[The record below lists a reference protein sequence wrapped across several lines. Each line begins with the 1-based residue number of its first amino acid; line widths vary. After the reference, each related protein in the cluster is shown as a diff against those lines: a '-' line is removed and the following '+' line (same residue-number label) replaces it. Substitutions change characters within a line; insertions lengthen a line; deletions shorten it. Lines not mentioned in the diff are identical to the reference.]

1 MAKNLIGRPGPVPAM
16 ATVVTLMVGALLAG
30 LLTAGAFGNER
41 SAFAAPAFAAPGERS
56 TGLVVVQAN
65 LQDAMRPADAADT
78 ADLDHFASRVVKST
92 PKAPDVLLLT
102 DVLGPGAVH
111 LARRLSRSTRDDYRV
126 AVSPGR
132 TPFLDD
138 GGVRASAILINS
150 DTVSARGG
158 AGFVR
163 VQGEDQA
170 QLTVVGRGSSQET
183 HLLSGRVGAVAAPV
197 AQAAAA
203 ELDTA
208 LRKRAGDSG
217 MAVLG
222 ADFSALRCA
231 QAQKFGC
238 ALAPFWSYLTQTS
251 AYDEAAFI
259 GDARVSNRQ
268 YTNFLFARGRVAEA
282 AMDVEYDTAVP
293 NLAACKAAY
302 DRGDSRRA
310 GAACGNYYADQPFT
324 WARLQPDAQSRQSV
338 FPARITLDQCEPGT
352 GRVSAVAARS
362 VNASGK
368 ETTTAVRAEAQAPLR
383 VDGKARDLTVPAG
396 EARDLYIPITA
407 PITAP
412 PADYRV
418 TVFFGEQSVQVPV
431 TVPKEC
437 HYAPAFATSWHLGNE
452 PEKAVDGNPGTFWHT
467 EWSPPVTLPQSI
479 TVHLDGVRK
488 ISSLQYLPRQDG
500 SPNGDILDHTIEVST
515 DGITFTEVAK
525 GTWAADKAAKTVTFD
540 PVDAELVRLTSSR
553 SGGGAYA
560 SAAEITVR

>member
-1 MAKNLIGRPGPVPAM
+1 MNVAKNFIGRAGSVPTM
-16 ATVVTLMVGALLAG
+16 ATVVTLMAGTLLAG
-30 LLTAGAFGNER
+30 LLTSGAFSRPEP
-41 SAFAAPAFAAPGERS
+41 AFAAPAERS
-56 TGLVVVQAN
+56 TDLVVVQAN

-78 ADLDHFASRVVKST
+78 ADLDHFANRVIKSV

-102 DVLGPGAVH
+102 DILGPGAEH
-111 LARRLSRSTRDDYRV
+111 LARRLSRSTGDGYRV

-132 TPFLDD
+132 TPFLGD

-150 DTVSARGG
+150 GTVSVRGA

-170 QLTVVGRGSSQET
+170 QLTVAGRGSSQET
-183 HLLSGRVGAVAAPV
+183 HLLSGRVGAVGAPV
-197 AQAAAA
+197 AQAAAT
-203 ELDTA
+203 EFDTA
-208 LRKRAGDSG
+208 LRKRAGDTE

-222 ADFSALRCA
+222 ADFSSIRCA

-238 ALAPFWSYLTQTS
+238 ALAPFWSYLTQTN
-251 AYDEAAFI
+251 AYDEAAFV
-259 GDARVSNRQ
+259 GDSRVSTRQ
-268 YTNFLFARGRVAEA
+268 YTSFLFARGRVAEA

-293 NLAACKAAY
+293 DLATCKAAY
-302 DRGDSRRA
+302 DRGDSRKA

-324 WARLQPDAQSRQSV
+324 WARLKPDTDVRQTV

-362 VNASGK
+362 VNTSAK

-383 VDGKARDLTVPAG
+383 VDGTARNLTVPAG
-396 EARDLYIPITA
+396 EARDLYLPVTA
-407 PITAP
+407 PVTTP
-412 PADYRV
+412 PGDYRV

-431 TVPKEC
+431 TVPGEC

-452 PEKAVDGNPGTFWHT
+452 PEKAVDGNPGTIWHT

-488 ISSLQYLPRQDG
+488 IGSLQYLPRQDG
-500 SPNGDILDHTIEVST
+500 SPNGDILDYTIEVST

-525 GTWAADKAAKTVTFD
+525 GTWAASKAAKTVTFD